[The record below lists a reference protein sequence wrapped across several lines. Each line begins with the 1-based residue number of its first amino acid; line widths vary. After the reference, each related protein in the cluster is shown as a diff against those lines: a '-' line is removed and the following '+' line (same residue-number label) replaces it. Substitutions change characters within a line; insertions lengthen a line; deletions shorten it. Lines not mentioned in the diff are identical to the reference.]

1 MEIWINYL
9 DQVLIFVVFA
19 VSLNLLLGYAGQ
31 VSVAHAAFGAI
42 GGYAMGYLVI
52 EQGWNYIPA
61 VLLGAL
67 AAMIVGTVVALPALR
82 LSVEFLILLTLA
94 VSLVTIGIFTTFP
107 VLGGTYGLI
116 GIPQAQIFGYELAE
130 PRDWILPLLIA
141 AVIIYLLCRRMGES
155 AYGRVLKGLREDP
168 DATRSLGKNVFAYKV
183 SVFAVTSAMAGLAGG
198 LYSGYLQLATP
209 GVYSFDTSLKIF
221 AIVIF
226 GGIANLMGSVL
237 GAFVVVLTEPILE
250 RQPFIDLDARDASL
264 IQLVIYGL
272 LLVVLMMLR
281 PQGLLP
287 EGFSIWR
294 WLKGERRAGTRVE
307 MEAEGWV
314 PDIDPASLVVTPGG
328 SEEAREREWHE
339 APVVLEVR
347 GLSKRFGGIVAAQE
361 LDMDLHRG
369 TITALVGPNGAG
381 KTTVF
386 NLLTG
391 FIRPDAGSVRLN
403 GTELV
408 GKSPEQVARLGLVR
422 SFQDVRIVP
431 RLSCLQNVMLG
442 VQDQT
447 GEHMGRLFYAPRKS
461 DADERR
467 TRERAME
474 WLQFVGMA
482 EFADVPGAA
491 LSFGQSKLVAL
502 ARVLATEADVLLLDE
517 PASGIDT
524 KWVDTMLDLVEAV
537 KHQGRTV
544 CIVEHNLHVV
554 GRLADHTYF
563 MELGMITAQGT
574 IAELTSSERLAEAY
588 FGTSTRA

>member
-447 GEHMGRLFYAPRKS
+447 GEHMGKLFYAPRKS